1 MSESREMIYAFARA
15 NRVQLYEWKVT
26 VGKAEHVVWAPTIAA
41 ALDQVST
48 DGAETLTVSQVVRGI

>member
-1 MSESREMIYAFARA
+1 MIYAFARD
-15 NRVQLYEWKVT
+15 NRVQLFEWRVT
-26 VGKAEHVVWAPTIAA
+26 VDKKEHVVWAPTIAA